1 MSDIKRHIRAGF
13 TDTFT
18 RMFSI
23 LTIIFGLLLFF
34 KVMDPVFEGSENF
47 DLFLLLLGLHGV
59 ITNPYDAG
67 SVRKLLCNIS
77 LLAAFILIIY
87 SVVLLFKKFGMIGTM
102 S

>member
-1 MSDIKRHIRAGF
+1 MSNLKRQLRPGF

-23 LTIIFGLLLFF
+23 ITIIFGLLLLS
-34 KVMDPVFEGSENF
+34 KTMDPVFEGSENF

-67 SVRKLLCNIS
+67 SVRKLLCNVS
-77 LLAAFILIIY
+77 LLAAFMLIIY
-87 SVVLLFKKFGMIGTM
+87 SVVLLFKKFGLIGTM

>member
-1 MSDIKRHIRAGF
+1 MGDIKKIVRAGF

-34 KVMDPVFEGSENF
+34 KIMDPLFEGGESF
-47 DLFLLLLGLHGV
+47 DLYLLLLGLHGV
-59 ITNPYDAG
+59 ITNPYEVG
-67 SVRKLLCNIS
+67 SVRKLLANIS
-77 LLAAFILIIY
+77 LLAALILIVY
-87 SVVLLFKKFGMIGTM
+87 SGVLLFKKFGLIGTI

>member
-1 MSDIKRHIRAGF
+1 MSNIKRQLRPGF

-23 LTIIFGLLLFF
+23 LTIIFGLLLLF
-34 KVMDPVFEGSENF
+34 KVMPPVFEGSENF

-67 SVRKLLCNIS
+67 SVRKLLCNLS
-77 LLAAFILIIY
+77 GLAAGILIIY
-87 SVVLLFKKFGMIGTM
+87 SIVLLFKKFGLIGTM